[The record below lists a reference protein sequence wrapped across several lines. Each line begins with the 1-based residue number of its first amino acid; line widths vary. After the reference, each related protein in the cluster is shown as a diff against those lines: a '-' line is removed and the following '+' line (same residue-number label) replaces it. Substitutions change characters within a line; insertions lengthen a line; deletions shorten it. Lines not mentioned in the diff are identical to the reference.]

1 MRELEYAVVLHPD
14 PEVGGYSVTVPA
26 LPGVVTEGD
35 TTEEAIAM
43 AKDAIALYIE
53 DLSAHG
59 ETIPVEDRALKI
71 VKVRVAA

>member
-43 AKDAIALYIE
+43 ACNEKPPSLPPSQR
-53 DLSAHG
+53 L
-59 ETIPVEDRALKI
+59 TQPLTL
-71 VKVRVAA
+71 